1 MFSENARDITDN
13 LKQLKD
19 VVLKQGRNIKSKSL
33 LKENYLKYLNDIIQ
47 LRWTGDSWSNYKS

>member
-1 MFSENARDITDN
+1 MLNENAGDIADN

-33 LKENYLKYLNDIIQ
+33 LKK
-47 LRWTGDSWSNYKS
+47 TT

>member
-1 MFSENARDITDN
+1 MFSENAGDITDN

-33 LKENYLKYLNDIIQ
+33 LKK
-47 LRWTGDSWSNYKS
+47 TT

>member
-1 MFSENARDITDN
+1 MFSENAGDITDN

-47 LRWTGDSWSNYKS
+47 LRWTGDSWSN

>member
-1 MFSENARDITDN
+1 MLKCEKVNWNQSMFSENAGDITDN

-33 LKENYLKYLNDIIQ
+33 LKKP
-47 LRWTGDSWSNYKS
+47 T